1 MEKNDFLLYNEIIY
15 RLHACQ
21 TMEEFKPT
29 LLAQLK
35 LMLPYTYGSFITIQ
49 TDPETREL
57 IHRDPYC
64 RPREFEEG
72 ERGWLGR
79 IDEGYTVWLSHA
91 PESTVVRDSELLSGD
106 GRFSTP
112 SYREFYR
119 QYQIY
124 DCIQMNVTHAGQALG
139 RLALYR
145 TRADGLFTDQEA
157 FFLRA
162 LANHINLAC
171 WRCSREAQARE
182 TRAQTL
188 QELIQTHG
196 LTRREGE
203 VLALIFQDL
212 NNEEILARLV
222 ISRNTLL
229 KHLQNLY
236 RKCGVSSRWD
246 LRKLGG

>member
-1 MEKNDFLLYNEIIY
+1 MEKNDFLLYNEVVY

-21 TMEEFKPT
+21 TMEEFKNT

-35 LMLPYTYGSFITIQ
+35 LVLPYAYGSFITIEI
-49 TDPETREL
+49 DPETQEL
-57 IHRDPYC
+57 IHRDPFC
-64 RPREFEEG
+64 RPKEFEEG
-72 ERGWLGR
+72 ERKWLEN
-79 IDEGYTVWLSHA
+79 IDQGYTIWLSHA
-91 PESTVVRDSELLSGD
+91 PESMAVRDSDILSGD
-106 GRFSTP
+106 SRFASP
-112 SYREFYR
+112 SYRETYVN
-119 QYQIY
+119 YGIY
-124 DCIQMNVTHAGQALG
+124 DCIQMNLTYAGRPMG

-157 FFLRA
+157 FYLRT

-171 WRCSREAQARE
+171 WRCSQAPERASQ
-182 TRAQTL
+182 RAQSL
-188 QELIQTHG
+188 EELIQRHG

-203 VLALIFQDL
+203 VLGLIFQDL
-212 NNEEILARLV
+212 NNEEILDKLM

-246 LRKLGG
+246 LRKLKG

>member
-35 LMLPYTYGSFITIQ
+35 LILPYTYGSFITIQ
-49 TDPETREL
+49 TDPETQEL

-64 RPREFEEG
+64 RPREFEEV
-72 ERGWLGR
+72 ERSWLKQMDR
-79 IDEGYTVWLSHA
+79 AYTIWLSHA
-91 PESTVVRDSELLSGD
+91 PEPTVVRDSEILSGD
-106 GRFSTP
+106 SRFASP
-112 SYREFYR
+112 SYRDLYLNYR
-119 QYQIY
+119 IY
-124 DCIQMNVTHAGQALG
+124 DCIQMNVVHAGQALG
-139 RLALYR
+139 RLAFYR

-157 FFLRA
+157 FYLRT

-171 WRCSREAQARE
+171 WRCSQAPERASQKAQSLE
-182 TRAQTL
+182 
-188 QELIQTHG
+188 ELIQCHS

-203 VLALIFQDL
+203 VLGLIFQDL
-212 NNEEILARLV
+212 NNEEILDKLM

-246 LRKLGG
+246 LRKLKE